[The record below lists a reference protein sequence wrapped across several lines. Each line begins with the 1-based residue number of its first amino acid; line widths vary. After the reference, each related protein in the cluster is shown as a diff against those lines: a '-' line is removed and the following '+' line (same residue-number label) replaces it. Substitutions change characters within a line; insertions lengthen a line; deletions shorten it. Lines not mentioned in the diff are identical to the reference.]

1 MKKKRLW
8 AGLLFLLISLFS
20 GEIYAKE
27 VQTVTLTEDD
37 KLIYEQKAE
46 DLQKAFTDMAP
57 GDTRT
62 IAIKLQ
68 NKNSHAA
75 DFFLSESTIDAFEEV
90 NKSSG
95 AAYEFTVSI
104 GAEKDNAEVILNT
117 VAGGYTDEL
126 KASTEGLFEIRELKD
141 YRHIAKLEK
150 GGSTNL
156 YLTLTLD
163 GEGMDSTDLVDYSNA
178 TGALELN
185 FKASYSDDGQT
196 VVVTN
201 QQPKDIVKTNIINQ
215 IAALPQSVKTGDTL
229 PVTVIGAFAV
239 CGAGMIW
246 FAARKRRVSK
256 NEK

>member
-1 MKKKRLW
+1 
-8 AGLLFLLISLFS
+8 
-20 GEIYAKE
+20 
-27 VQTVTLTEDD
+27 
-37 KLIYEQKAE
+37 
-46 DLQKAFTDMAP
+46 
-57 GDTRT
+57 
-62 IAIKLQ
+62 
-68 NKNSHAA
+68 
-75 DFFLSESTIDAFEEV
+75 
-90 NKSSG
+90 
-95 AAYEFTVSI
+95 
-104 GAEKDNAEVILNT
+104 
-117 VAGGYTDEL
+117 
-126 KASTEGLFEIRELKD
+126 
-141 YRHIAKLEK
+141 
-150 GGSTNL
+150 
-156 YLTLTLD
+156 
-163 GEGMDSTDLVDYSNA
+163 MDSTKQVDYSNA